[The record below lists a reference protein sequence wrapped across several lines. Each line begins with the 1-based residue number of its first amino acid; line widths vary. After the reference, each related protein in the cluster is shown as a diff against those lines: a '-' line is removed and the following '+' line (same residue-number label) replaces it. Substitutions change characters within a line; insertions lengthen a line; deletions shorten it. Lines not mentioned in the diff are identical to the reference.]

1 MNIHILSVPNEDI
14 KLRKG
19 FTGADW
25 WWDEA
30 GDLQVRVATELED
43 WRERMALAMHEA
55 AEALMCK
62 HNGVTVAQVDV
73 FDEKFKGDNEID
85 VNAGDEPDSP
95 YRLEHT
101 YATAIER
108 ILTGVLGVDWKS
120 YDTRLGKL

>member
-1 MNIHILSVPNEDI
+1 MNIHILSVPNEEI

-25 WWDEA
+25 WWDDA

-62 HNGVTVAQVDV
+62 YNGVTVEQVDV

-85 VNAGDEPDSP
+85 VNAGDEPDAP

-108 ILTGVLGVDWKS
+108 ILTGVLGVDWKA